1 MKFIGTIPLLLA
13 AVSAETAVETK
24 SASEIQVGVIR
35 RLCCCLLQSWGSGL
49 PAPCLFL
56 VL

>member
-35 RLCCCLLQSWGSGL
+35 RLYCCLS
-49 PAPCLFL
+49 
-56 VL
+56 